1 MFRTYRARVS
11 GVLPRTRAVFFA
23 AVMSVSIAAFA
34 DVSVPAG
41 GVISLNGG
49 SIDLACSDV
58 IVAGTLSLQGGSLTN
73 VRHVSIA
80 AGGSIVAGSG
90 SITLA
95 GDWTNL
101 GGFSAGTGSVNF
113 VDAPACVAT
122 ATGSTISGNSTF
134 STLSLISTTGKL
146 YRFAAGTTQN
156 VLQQLTISGTQ
167 ALPIRIE
174 SSTAGQRAFINLSGQ
189 QTMNQLAV
197 TDMTASGRWI
207 APYLN
212 NRNPNGAVTGWFGDP
227 EAGRVVPALSPGLLL
242 ALSALL
248 LLSVAGIRR
257 QRNNSV
263 RAGRHAEPSNTRNV
277 QD

>member
-1 MFRTYRARVS
+1 MFRTYRARVG
-11 GVLPRTRAVFFA
+11 GVWLRTRVVFFA
-23 AVMSVSIAAFA
+23 AATFCSMAAVA
-34 DVSVPAG
+34 DISVPAG

-49 SIDLACSDV
+49 SVDLACSDV

-95 GDWTNL
+95 GDWSNL
-101 GGFSAGTGSVNF
+101 GSFGAGTGAVNF

-122 ATGSTISGNSTF
+122 STISGNSTF
-134 STLSLISTTGKL
+134 ATLSLISTTGKL
-146 YRFAAGTTQN
+146 YRFAAGSTQN
-156 VLQQLTISGTQ
+156 VTQQLTISGTQ

-174 SSTAGQRAFINLSGQ
+174 SGTAGQRAFINLSGQ

-227 EAGRVVPALSPGLLL
+227 EAGRVVPALSTGLLL
-242 ALSALL
+242 GLSALL
-248 LLSVAGIRR
+248 LLSGVGVRR
-257 QRNNSV
+257 WANVCGRISR
-263 RAGRHAEPSNTRNV
+263 RASPSNTRNV